1 MKWRHED
8 GRSIS
13 VGSFLEVSSIHTIC
27 LDAIVLRV
35 AGQRRLLI
43 LSVHAV
49 RPDRNEVKVR
59 IHVQECH
66 CGPICDCKFTHLD
79 LKGQKPWKHEQLIS
93 LMLHL

>member
-1 MKWRHED
+1 MKCRHED
-8 GRSIS
+8 GGSVS
-13 VGSFLEVSSIHTIC
+13 VGSFLEVGSIHTIS
-27 LDAIVLRV
+27 LIAIVLRV
-35 AGQRRLLI
+35 ERQRRLLI

-49 RPDRNEVKVR
+49 RPDRNEIKVR

-66 CGPICDCKFTHLD
+66 CGPICNCKFIHLG